1 MTRGALIHIIL
12 GGGAAIASVLMA
24 ATATVSV
31 TSCTERDSFAVDSVV
46 VDRSWAAR
54 EAMENDEL
62 GGRSYYYALVD
73 YPVNIDTV
81 AYPELT
87 DSVRCWISQMLL
99 PSSSEPVMTRR
110 VLEEAADVFFG
121 ELGGNEWGANKSV
134 ILRKVYED
142 GEYLSYDAAEYMY
155 CGGSAHGMCHISGAT
170 FRKDDGHRLIW
181 KDFGERDGELRKKLT
196 DSMKKELGFATTDEL
211 MSSLLEPESEAC
223 RMPDGTLALP
233 LPNAEPWLTSDG
245 WVFSYQPYEI
255 MCWAAG
261 APACRLHKKE
271 ITLDK

>member
-1 MTRGALIHIIL
+1 MTRKTLFHIL
-12 GGGAAIASVLMA
+12 GGGAVLASTLWS
-24 ATATVSV
+24 TVAV
-31 TSCTERDSFAVDSVV
+31 TSCTKSDSFAVDSIV

-73 YPVNIDTV
+73 YPVNRDTA

-87 DSVRCWISQMLL
+87 DSVRNWLSGMLL
-99 PSSSEPVMTRR
+99 PAGSKPVMTRR

-142 GEYLSYDAAEYMY
+142 KEYLSYDASEYTY
-155 CGGSAHGMCHISGAT
+155 CGGAAHGMCHISGAT
-170 FRKDDGHRLIW
+170 FRKEDGHRLTW
-181 KDFGERDGELRKKLT
+181 DDFCERDGLLRKKLT
-196 DSMKKELGFATTDEL
+196 DSMKNELGFATTEEL
-211 MSSLLEPESEAC
+211 MASLLDPENETC
-223 RMPDGTLALP
+223 KMPDGTQALP
-233 LPNAEPWLTSDG
+233 LPNAEPWLTSGG

-261 APACRLHKKE
+261 APACRLHKEDISLK
-271 ITLDK
+271 